1 MRFIVIG
8 IDDRRGKRVG
18 AGTVSGSAS
27 GEGCSVAFGD
37 SMEAGFSAEVREIIA
52 SHRLF
57 SGGRRHHEIVAEM
70 LPEGSSW
77 VEIKAPISEVFEQYR
92 ELLGVPASAP
102 TTASA
107 TSTSNSATSASTSSS
122 SNSSTPISADTGATE
137 IVVFASGDPLF
148 FGFAN
153 TIKRELPNAEIII
166 YPTFNSLQR
175 LAHKLLLPYGD
186 MHTISLTGRG
196 WSALDEAVISG
207 ERMIGALTD
216 GKRGPRKIAER
227 LLDYGYDNYT
237 IYVGEMLG
245 NAECERVRKMELSD
259 AVREEFSM
267 PNCVILEKSKERYRH
282 FGIPDSEFLKLDGR
296 ERMITKMPIR
306 LLTLSALSLHNRHT
320 LWDIGFCTG
329 SVSVE
334 AKLQFP
340 HLSVVAFESRK
351 ECGEIMER
359 NAKRL
364 GAPGIDVVLEDFLEA
379 DLSALP
385 TPDAIFIGG
394 HGGHIAEFLERIAEY
409 ASEGCV
415 VVLNSVTES
424 SRTLFESEVA
434 RRGWSLAEP
443 TKIVVDE
450 NNPIVVLTAV
460 VKNKK

>member
-8 IDDRRGKRVG
+8 IDDRRG
-18 AGTVSGSAS
+18 
-27 GEGCSVAFGD
+27 SVI
-37 SMEAGFSAEVREIIA
+37 SAELREIIA

-70 LPEGSSW
+70 LPEGCSW
-77 VEIKAPISEVFEQYR
+77 VEIKAPISEVFAQYSKLSR
-92 ELLGVPASAP
+92 VAE
-102 TTASA
+102 
-107 TSTSNSATSASTSSS
+107 SASISSS
-122 SNSSTPISADTGATE
+122 SNSSATTSANTGTTE

-153 TIKRELPNAEIII
+153 TIKRELPDAEIII

-175 LAHKLLLPYGD
+175 LAHKFLLSYGD
-186 MHTISLTGRG
+186 MRTISLTGRG

-216 GKRGPRKIAER
+216 GKRGPREIAER

-245 NAECERVRKMELSD
+245 NAESERVRRMELSD
-259 AVREEFSM
+259 AVREEFAM
-267 PNCVILEKSKERYRH
+267 PNCVILEKCKERYRP
-282 FGIPDSEFLKLDGR
+282 FGIPDSEFSKLDGR
-296 ERMITKMPIR
+296 ERMITKMAIR

-385 TPDAIFIGG
+385 VPDAIFIGG
-394 HGGHIAEFLERIAEY
+394 HGGHIAEFLERIEEY
-409 ASEGCV
+409 VSDGCV
-415 VVLNSVTES
+415 VVMNSVTES
-424 SRTLFESEVA
+424 SRALFESEVA
-434 RRGWSLAEP
+434 CRGWGLAEP

-450 NNPIVVLTAV
+450 NNPIVVLTATI
-460 VKNKK
+460 KGKK